1 MKQSTYKKQSPSKLE
16 PFLNSGKTHHSIK
29 SKTKIKKTNQQK
41 DFFKSKAWFEF
52 LAK

>member
-1 MKQSTYKKQSPSKLE
+1 MKQTTSNKKSSNKSEQ
-16 PFLNSGKTHHSIK
+16 FLNSGKTHHSIK

-41 DFFKSKAWFEF
+41 DFFKTKAWFEF